1 MVCSLDLS
9 ELNEVQERR
18 ITALQENRHEP
29 DSMLHSP
36 TPNHQQGGTEVQGQE
51 CLKWHLV
58 QGCQT
63 ELVLLKDSVKLL
75 STRSLFSYILIWWD
89 GGEAWKYVFLEISV
103 SECLC
108 LCVCVCA
115 SNK

>member
-18 ITALQENRHEP
+18 ITTLQENRHEP

-51 CLKWHLV
+51 CV
-58 QGCQT
+58 
-63 ELVLLKDSVKLL
+63 
-75 STRSLFSYILIWWD
+75 
-89 GGEAWKYVFLEISV
+89 
-103 SECLC
+103 
-108 LCVCVCA
+108 
-115 SNK
+115 